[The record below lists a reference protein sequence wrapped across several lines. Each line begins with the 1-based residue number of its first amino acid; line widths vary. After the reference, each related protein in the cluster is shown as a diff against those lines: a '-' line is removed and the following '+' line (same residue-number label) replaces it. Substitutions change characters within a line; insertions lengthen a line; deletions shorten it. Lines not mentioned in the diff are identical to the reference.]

1 MIVKTRLSGK
11 YRRRSCLFLLIGM
24 MLSSIVVSAA
34 AQKPKKTRSQT
45 RSISSSMPD
54 GYTQVGNTDLCF
66 NQNVS
71 GYNGYLPSIDIQGK
85 YESNYY
91 GSTYDNCGYE
101 VAMQVGNSYAAYL
114 DCLNGTTLEG
124 VKFEAS
130 VNAQSD
136 LARVCYYVTNTND
149 EDVTISLGIHADVMI
164 GDNDRA
170 PIVRKIDTIGNT
182 YGLALLDGN
191 GAQLCV
197 LFGAGLPGVTG
208 ISDYWFG
215 GWSSNSSANEMVG
228 NYYQG
233 SNWMVENG
241 SYDSGMGWCWKNR
254 IIPAGETVVFSW
266 LIGVGDVN
274 LEPNSN
280 FEVTPEDP
288 EGWNDLSRLHVL
300 ALEGDYESPAG
311 LNGRIEYAVEDSE
324 EWIAL
329 TEMIESGSTFT
340 GEVRAMFDPTQSRH
354 TIRFRTVD
362 QVGNTSLLPSIVY
375 PDVAFHALGGVEEK
389 TYTGEPIY
397 QTEVTCDLGED
408 RYELKNYQNNVN
420 AGTASFNIEGVFPYT
435 IGRKAY
441 SFTINPAPLT
451 GGIALEP
458 ESYVYDGQT
467 KTPDWSFTEEAYAT
481 LEFDKDYTFEWSN
494 NTLPGTATL
503 TISGKGNYTGTLSQ
517 TFLIDK
523 APLTADLYEVTLPGE
538 DVCFDE
544 ATHGAS
550 IIVSE
555 GVGLATITYQKDGN
569 ILNTNPSEPGSYDV
583 YLEIAD
589 GTLYYGL
596 TNQIIGSFTIYQFDE
611 TDWQNLQTLRDQLVE
626 LGWEQPWDLSQG
638 AKSASSL
645 SGLSIEQGHVVGLD
659 LGNLGLSGS
668 IPSAISSFTT
678 LKSLDLSGN
687 NLSGNIGGL
696 FTEGSLP
703 NLTVLLASGN
713 HFSEVSP
720 VLPSTITTLDLTG
733 QEIDQIIES
742 DASGFSVEEVPSL
755 LLYDHFAQSYH
766 TAQSLQLT
774 NYPPTVTNYSGDK
787 PFWGFSATALDSS
800 SPQLTCLSENNT
812 YYGQSG
818 DLLYYAYPSSSAEV
832 ANSYCKFKFNFSRG
846 DVNMFGGID
855 ILDLQ
860 AMISYMFDEY
870 TRPFNYTAANLW
882 DDNIIN
888 VQDAVLLVNIL
899 LDLNNSNGARTRTS
913 VTEYGND
920 TEAIV
925 YCQDGKLILNTTK
938 EIAAFD
944 IVVSGCSA
952 IEIAEDI
959 QQYGLICSVKQ
970 SGNNTHLI
978 GYSLTKGCLP
988 QGEVVLGSV
997 TANGTPYV
1005 YDAALSDLNAMRV
1018 LAGRNLSDLTGIR
1031 TAKKVADQD
1040 ERYRLPLGHNHAI
1053 IIDTK
1058 GKKTIK

>member
-1 MIVKTRLSGK
+1 MIVITYFSVK
-11 YRRRSCLFLLIGM
+11 YRRQFWLFLLIGM
-24 MLSSIVVSAA
+24 MLSSIVVSAD
-34 AQKPKKTRSQT
+34 AQKPKKTRSLT
-45 RSISSSMPD
+45 RSVSSSMPY
-54 GYTQVGNTDLCF
+54 GYSSVGNTDLC
-66 NQNVS
+66 
-71 GYNGYLPSIDIQGK
+71 YLISTNSIDIQGK
-85 YESNYY
+85 FNGYYY
-91 GSTYDNCGYE
+91 GSTYSNGGYH
-101 VAMQVGNSYAAYL
+101 VAMKVGEGYATNM
-114 DCLNGTTLEG
+114 DCLNGSTVDG
-124 VKFEAS
+124 VQFTSE
-130 VNAQSD
+130 VVAQGE
-136 LARVCYYVTNTND
+136 LGRVCYYVTNTND
-149 EDVTISLGIHADVMI
+149 KDVTISLGIHADVMI
-164 GDNDRA
+164 GNNDCA
-170 PIVRKIDTIGNT
+170 PIVRKVDTIGNT
-182 YGLALLDGN
+182 YGLALLDGD

-197 LFGAGLPGVTG
+197 LFGSGLPGVTG
-208 ISDYWFG
+208 VSDFWFG
-215 GWSSNSSANEMVG
+215 GWSINRDADEMVG
-228 NYYQG
+228 NYEQDYD
-233 SNWMVENG
+233 WMVENG

-300 ALEGDYESPAG
+300 TLEGDYESPAG
-311 LNGRIEYAVEDSE
+311 LNGRIEYAVEDGE

-362 QVGNTSLLPSIVY
+362 QVGNTSLLPSIIY
-375 PDVAFHALGGVEEK
+375 PDVSFHALEGVVEK
-389 TYTGEPIY
+389 TYTGEAIY
-397 QTEVTCDLGED
+397 QMGVTCDLGED
-408 RYELKNYQNNVN
+408 RFELKNYQNNVN
-420 AGTASFNIEGVFPYT
+420 AGTATFSLEGVFPYT

-451 GGIALEP
+451 GEIEIKTGT
-458 ESYVYDGQT
+458 YVYNGEPQT
-467 KTPDWSFTEEAYAT
+467 PEWSFTEESYAT
-481 LEFDKDYTFEWSN
+481 LVNDKDYTFEWN
-494 NTLPGTATL
+494 HNTLPGTATL
-503 TISGKGNYTGTLSQ
+503 TITGKGNYTGTLIES
-517 TFLIDK
+517 FLIDK
-523 APLTADLYEVTLPGE
+523 APLTADLYEVTIPGE
-538 DVCFDE
+538 DVCYDE
-544 ATHGAS
+544 STHGAS

-555 GVGLATITYQKDGN
+555 GVGVPTITYQKEGN
-569 ILNTNPSEPGSYDV
+569 ILNTDPSQPGSYDV

-596 TNQIIGSFTIYQFDE
+596 PYQMIGSFTIYQFDE
-611 TDWQNLQTLRDQLVE
+611 TDWQNLHTLRDQLAE
-626 LGWEQPWDLSQG
+626 LGWEQSWDLSQG

-645 SGLSIEQGHVVGLD
+645 SGLSIEQGHIAGLD
-659 LGNLGLSGS
+659 LANLGLTGS
-668 IPSAISSFTT
+668 VPSAVSSFST
-678 LKSLDLSGN
+678 LKSLDLRGN

-696 FTEGSLP
+696 FAEGSLP

-720 VLPSTITTLDLTG
+720 VLPSTITSLDLTG

-755 LLYDHFAQSYH
+755 LLYDHFSQSYH
-766 TAQSLQLT
+766 SAQALQLT
-774 NYPPTVTNYSGDK
+774 NYPPTVTNYSVDK
-787 PFWGFSATALDSS
+787 PFWGFRATGLDSS
-800 SPQLTCLSENNT
+800 SPQLTCLSDDNT

-818 DLLYYAYPSSSAEV
+818 DMLYYTYPSSSYEV
-832 ANSYCKFKFNFSRG
+832 ANSFCQFKFNFDMG
-846 DVNMFGGID
+846 DVNMFGGVD

-860 AMISYMFDEY
+860 AMISYMVEEY
-870 TRPFNYTAANLW
+870 NRPFNYTAANLW

-913 VTEYGND
+913 VPEYGND

-925 YCQDGKLILNTTK
+925 YCQDGKLLLNTTK

-952 IEIAEDI
+952 IEIAEDL
-959 QQYGLICSVKQ
+959 QYYGLICNVKQ
-970 SGNNTHLI
+970 SDNNTHLI

-988 QGEVVLGSV
+988 QGEVVIGSV

-1005 YDAALSDLNAMRV
+1005 YDAVLSDLNAMRV
-1018 LAGRNLSDLTGIR
+1018 LASRNLNDLTGIR
-1031 TAKKVADQD
+1031 TTKKVADQE

-1053 IIDTK
+1053 FIDTK